1 MRTVAATFLALSL
14 SLSIPVVAL
23 NNDGTS
29 PGPQPKS
36 SVTAPPTRQTT
47 VWRGE
52 RISLSL
58 KDADLGEVLRS
69 FARLAG
75 VNLVIDPVVRGKVT
89 VELHDVPW
97 DQALSVILKSQR
109 LGVEVSGGNVWRLG
123 PGNASAARPLLGTT
137 PRLVD
142 QPVNEPASDPLEA
155 VHQ

>member
-1 MRTVAATFLALSL
+1 MRTVAATFLAL

-29 PGPQPKS
+29 PGPQPQS
-36 SVTAPPTRQTT
+36 SVIAPPTRQTT

-58 KDADLGEVLRS
+58 KEADLGEVLRS

>member
-1 MRTVAATFLALSL
+1 MRAVAAGFLFLCLSG
-14 SLSIPVVAL
+14 PVVAL
-23 NNDGTS
+23 ENDGRA
-29 PGPQPKS
+29 PGPAPKI
-36 SVTAPPTRQTT
+36 SVLAPAAGHTT

-109 LGVEVSGGNVWRLG
+109 LGVEVSGRNVWRLA
-123 PGNASAARPLLGTT
+123 PKNASAARS
-137 PRLVD
+137 
-142 QPVNEPASDPLEA
+142 PAYLP
-155 VHQ
+155 